1 MEFSASSLPG
11 PENVSFPMDSS
22 VPESPRFTPENRT
35 VMQRSDNNNKTP
47 EQGKTIAQV
56 SKTQSSNS
64 AKADLAS

>member
-11 PENVSFPMDSS
+11 PENVSFPMDGS